1 MLQKLLEWITKE
13 GAYKPT
19 EFAHRLGVSQ
29 ELVEQAVKDLVSAG
43 YLKQVEGCT
52 QGECTSCSSSKICSA
67 GKTRIWIRTNKGLS
81 RG

>member
-19 EFAHRLGVSQ
+19 EFARRLGVSQ
-29 ELVEQAVKDLVSAG
+29 ELVEQAVRDLVKAG

-52 QGECTSCSSSKICSA
+52 QGECTACSSSNICSA
-67 GKTRIWIRTNKGLS
+67 GKARLWIRTNKG
-81 RG
+81 